1 MCFAAFIARSL
12 ATVLVFAGVLVATVS
27 TAVAQSWPNRVVTLV
42 VPFPAGGP
50 TDVIARAV
58 AADLADKLGQQVV
71 VENRAGAGGNVGAAT
86 VAKAAPDGYT
96 LLLGTTSVVNN
107 RFMYRNLSFDTDR
120 DFAPILL
127 ISKTPIVFVANPST
141 GLKTLADLIA
151 RARANPGKLNYGS
164 PGHGTAAHI
173 TAELLQRIAGFKITH
188 VPYRGSAPMIADLLG
203 NQIDLGADLFPTQ
216 IPQLKAGKYAG
227 IALTSLTRSAALPD
241 LPTVA
246 ESGFAGFEASSWN
259 SLLAPTGAPAEAI
272 GKVNAIVNAYLKS
285 EQGSHGSRQVR
296 DAGRWRHTGRS
307 ESLHGERSRQVGADH
322 QGGEDHRR
330 IDADTGEGEAA
341 NDHGNARRS
350 FGAADPRR
358 RVRAGGRAGRRTIRA
373 SR

>member
-1 MCFAAFIARSL
+1 MRSAAFIVRSL
-12 ATVLVFAGVLVATVS
+12 AVVIVLAGALVAMAS
-27 TAVAQSWPNRVVTLV
+27 TAGAQSWPNRVVTLV

-58 AADLADKLGQQVV
+58 AADLGEKLGQQVV
-71 VENRAGAGGNVGAAT
+71 VENRAGAGGNVGAAS

-120 DFAPILL
+120 DFAPIVL
-127 ISKTPIVFVANPST
+127 ISKTPIVFAANPST
-141 GLKTLADLIA
+141 GIKTLAELIA

-173 TAELLQRIAGFKITH
+173 TAELLQSIAGFRITH
-188 VPYRGSAPMIADLLG
+188 VPYRGSTPMIADLLG

-227 IALTSLTRSAALPD
+227 LALTSLTRSAALPD
-241 LPTVA
+241 LPTVV
-246 ESGFAGFEASSWN
+246 ESGYAGFESASWN

-285 EQGSHGSRQVR
+285 DKGRTDLAKFEMQ
-296 DAGRWRHTGRS
+296 AG
-307 ESLHGERSRQVGADH
+307 
-322 QGGEDHRR
+322 GGTPD
-330 IDADTGEGEAA
+330 DLKAFMASEAA
-341 NDHGNARRS
+341 KWGPIIK
-350 FGAADPRR
+350 AAKIT
-358 RVRAGGRAGRRTIRA
+358 AE
-373 SR
+373 